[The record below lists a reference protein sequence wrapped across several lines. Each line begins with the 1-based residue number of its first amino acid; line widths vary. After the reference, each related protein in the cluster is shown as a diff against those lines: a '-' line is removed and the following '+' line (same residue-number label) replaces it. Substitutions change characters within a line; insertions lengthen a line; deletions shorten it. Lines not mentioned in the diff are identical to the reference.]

1 MPPERNYHSTGHA
14 PRLTMP
20 LHYTIDPARRLV
32 TITGEYSQPEE
43 WRDLL
48 RRVLSDP
55 RRQPG
60 FAFLRDLRGATTPV
74 DAATV
79 VGIIAVVRRY
89 WPQLRPSRA
98 AIVTP
103 LEIDPAALVAHALAD
118 AQHIPLRTFTS
129 YEDAM
134 EWLGGGEVNR
144 EVPRPM
150 APD

>member
-1 MPPERNYHSTGHA
+1 
-14 PRLTMP
+14 MP
-20 LHYTIDPARRLV
+20 LHYTIDTARRLV

-55 RRQPG
+55 RREPG
-60 FAFLRDLRGATTPV
+60 FAFLRDLRGATKPV

-98 AIVTP
+98 AIITP
-103 LEIDPAALVAHALAD
+103 LGIDPAALVAHALAD
-118 AQHIPLRTFTS
+118 AQHMPLRAFTS
-129 YEDAM
+129 YDDAM
-134 EWLGGGEVNR
+134 EWLRGPAAGEDVNDLAGN
-144 EVPRPM
+144 ETQQ
-150 APD
+150 